1 MEFAIVRATIDQAA
15 ALSSIALAAK
25 SHWGYPARW
34 LELWR
39 EQLTIQ
45 PTKIATHEVFAA
57 QAEDGALLGWYSLDA
72 PATTGGIQT
81 LDDLWVHPAAMG
93 QGVGRH
99 LFTHAAQQARTLG
112 ATHLAIEADPH
123 AESFYLHMGAQ
134 RAGENVY
141 QLEGQPRV
149 LPVLILSLT
158 EMSNL

>member
-1 MEFAIVRATIDQAA
+1 MLFSIVRATVDQAA

-39 EQLTIQ
+39 DQLTIQ
-45 PTKIATHEVFAA
+45 PATIASHVVFAA
-57 QAEDGALLGWYSLDA
+57 QVEDGTLLGWYSLDA
-72 PATTGGIQT
+72 PATTGEIE
-81 LDDLWVHPAAMG
+81 LDNLWVHPTAMG
-93 QGVGRH
+93 QGIGRQ
-99 LFTHAAQQARTLG
+99 LFTHAAQQARNLG

-134 RAGENVY
+134 RVGENVY

-149 LPVLILSLT
+149 LPVLMLTLSLS
-158 EMSNL
+158 EQ